1 MKSLT
6 NYIAESKTLHQN
18 VNISEKLVINK
29 DYEDTDNYFLNKC
42 KDNWDNIFD
51 NIFELKTGNIR
62 LGKIKLNDNNVKS
75 NSSYKNSVF
84 TLYVKTPVENEIII
98 RRTIDG
104 RPAKWIV
111 LNQNNFRNIDELFD
125 ALTEKIKK
133 LLSKEGYK
141 I

>member
-6 NYIAESKTLHQN
+6 HYIKSDKSSL
-18 VNISEKLVINK
+18 ISLSEKLIISK
-29 DYEDTDNYFLNKC
+29 DYEDPDSYFLNKC

-51 NIFELKTGNIR
+51 DIHELKTGNIK
-62 LGKIKLNDNNVKS
+62 LGKIKLNDNNLKS
-75 NSSYKNSVF
+75 DSSYVNSVF
-84 TLYVKTPVENEIII
+84 TLYVKTPDENEIII
-98 RRTIDG
+98 RRTVNG
-104 RPAKWIV
+104 MPSKWIV
-111 LNQNNFRNIDELFD
+111 LKQYNFRNIDELFD

>member
-6 NYIAESKTLHQN
+6 DYIYEKLDICHQQ
-18 VNISEKLVINK
+18 VDEKLVINK
-29 DYEDTDNYFLNKC
+29 DYEDSDSYFLNKC
-42 KDNWDNIFD
+42 KDDWDNIFD
-51 NIFELKTGNIR
+51 DIHELKTGNIR
-62 LGKIKLNDNNVKS
+62 LGKIKLNDKNIKQY
-75 NSSYKNSVF
+75 SSYRNSVF
-84 TLYVKTPVENEIII
+84 TLYIKTPVENEIII

-111 LNQNNFRNIDELFD
+111 SNQNNFRNIDELFD
-125 ALTEKIKK
+125 AITEKIKK